1 MHPSTLI
8 YAVIICVLNAFFMV
22 TGIIL
27 NSVVIITLWRSSQ
40 LRKKLCYFMIL
51 VLSCFDLPEVIIG
64 HPLLIL
70 STILWSVQINHREIT
85 RIRKYT
91 FILLSGFSMLALL
104 TLNIERFLALTRP
117 YFHQTAV
124 TKGKLALFLALQ
136 IIIVVALTLL
146 YFFGPKTIVYRP
158 IILTVF
164 ALTVS
169 LVLSFLNY
177 KMLVIVRSKRDGELR
192 VDPTAL
198 IPAHQE
204 RNKNRKR
211 NLRNFSTCSL
221 VVGCFFASSF
231 PGIVFCIWIFIT
243 KSSRDDSQVRL
254 FDIFASTFVCMNS
267 TFNCLIF
274 FWRHSIL
281 RREGIK
287 IVKC

>member
-1 MHPSTLI
+1 
-8 YAVIICVLNAFFMV
+8 MV

-40 LRKKLCYFMIL
+40 IRKKLCYFMIL
-51 VLSCFDLPEVIIG
+51 VLSCFDLAEVIIG

-146 YFFGPKTIVYRP
+146 YFFGPKTIAYRP

-164 ALTVS
+164 LLSV
-169 LVLSFLNY
+169 LFVLSFLNY
-177 KMLVIVRSKRDGELR
+177 KMLVIVRSKRDDEFR
-192 VDPTAL
+192 VAPTAL
-198 IPAHQE
+198 TPAHQE

-221 VVGCFFASSF
+221 VVGCFFVSSF
-231 PGIVFCIWIFIT
+231 PGIVFSIWIFIT
-243 KSSRDDSQVRL
+243 KSSREDSQVRL
-254 FDIFASTFVCMNS
+254 FDIFVSTFVCMNS

-281 RREGIK
+281 RHEGMK
-287 IVKC
+287 VVKCWGVS

>member
-1 MHPSTLI
+1 
-8 YAVIICVLNAFFMV
+8 MV

-27 NSVVIITLWRSSQ
+27 NSVVIIILWRSSQ

-51 VLSCFDLPEVIIG
+51 VLSCFDLAEVIIG

-70 STILWSVQINHREIT
+70 STILWSVQMYHRKIT

-91 FILLSGFSMLALL
+91 FILLSGFSMVALL

-158 IILTVF
+158 IILAVF
-164 ALTVS
+164 TLSVW

-204 RNKNRKR
+204 RKKNRKI

-231 PGIVFCIWIFIT
+231 AGIVFCIWIFIT

-287 IVKC
+287 IVKFWGAS